1 MKFPSL
7 CLLAGAQATKF
18 TDFEEMNIDGE
29 MINFSE
35 AYDGRVAVVVN
46 VASLWGYAQFHYPQL
61 QTMFDEYESQEH
73 RDEIYAEF
81 WKF

>member
-7 CLLAGAQATKF
+7 CLLAGANATKF

-29 MINFSE
+29 MISFNE

-46 VASLWGYAQFHYPQL
+46 VASL
-61 QTMFDEYESQEH
+61 
-73 RDEIYAEF
+73 
-81 WKF
+81 